1 MSQISTQTMLSKM
14 PPALGINCR
23 TPNYMRQV
31 WSQPRQNRD
40 DSTAKTA
47 PKLAKDMTN
56 KKARATWSY
65 WSGGANQD
73 NFYFCTNSDMNFAIF
88 YLTHQGSAA
97 MGSMHHSLAITHNK
111 NLRWPGIAQVL
122 SSHCLDYKFLQKWE
136 FCKNLRSDD
145 FYWDQEQVSAL
156 ITSAVSDQLWQ

>member
-1 MSQISTQTMLSKM
+1 MSQISIQTMLSKM

-23 TPNYMRQV
+23 TPNYMRQI

-47 PKLAKDMTN
+47 SKLAK
-56 KKARATWSY
+56 TWHTKRLEQHGPTDL
-65 WSGGANQD
+65 GGANQD
-73 NFYFCTNSDMNFAIF
+73 NFYFCTNSDMNCAIF

-111 NLRWPGIAQVL
+111 NLR
-122 SSHCLDYKFLQKWE
+122 
-136 FCKNLRSDD
+136 
-145 FYWDQEQVSAL
+145 
-156 ITSAVSDQLWQ
+156 